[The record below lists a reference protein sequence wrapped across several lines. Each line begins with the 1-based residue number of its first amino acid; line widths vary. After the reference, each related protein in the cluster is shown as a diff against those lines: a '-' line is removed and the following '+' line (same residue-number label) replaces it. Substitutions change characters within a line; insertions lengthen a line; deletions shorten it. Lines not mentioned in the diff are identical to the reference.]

1 MLPWGIW
8 VEWSLP
14 QMGGAS
20 TGVTSW
26 WPHPWCLSSQ
36 NVIKAFRDESEK
48 GQSCLKGQIKRTVIL
63 EVLSNHTFI
72 ISPAINTLSGAT
84 NEACCPTSDVPER
97 KILLHILNIQDV
109 NVLPGK
115 KKKCQKTSYYPQTI
129 KKSGQMVGS
138 KKDFFFFFNVVIV
151 FN

>member
-1 MLPWGIW
+1 M
-8 VEWSLP
+8 
-14 QMGGAS
+14 
-20 TGVTSW
+20 
-26 WPHPWCLSSQ
+26 
-36 NVIKAFRDESEK
+36 
-48 GQSCLKGQIKRTVIL
+48 IL

>member
-1 MLPWGIW
+1 M
-8 VEWSLP
+8 
-14 QMGGAS
+14 
-20 TGVTSW
+20 
-26 WPHPWCLSSQ
+26 
-36 NVIKAFRDESEK
+36 
-48 GQSCLKGQIKRTVIL
+48 IL

-115 KKKCQKTSYYPQTI
+115 KKKKCQKTSYYPQTI

-138 KKDFFFFFNVVIV
+138 KKDFFFFNVVIV